1 MRYVGNIHN
10 ILFTAFSK
18 NDGLNCGQKLA
29 HIEKLSGTR
38 FVNLTDKE
46 LYNTLEKY
54 VSEVVELDEPL
65 SDEEFTVWAETKFE
79 EK

>member
-1 MRYVGNIHN
+1 MKYIGNIHN

-38 FVNLTDKE
+38 FVNLSDKE

-54 VSEVVELDEPL
+54 VVETAEQDEPL
-65 SDEEFTVWAETKFE
+65 SDEEFTAWTETKF
-79 EK
+79 KNK